1 MENVGKA
8 KNFQEIESVGPSRIA
23 LGVQDNE
30 TGVKVEEI

>member
-1 MENVGKA
+1 MERIGKDMSI
-8 KNFQEIESVGPSRIA
+8 QEIESIGPSRIA

>member
-1 MENVGKA
+1 MKDVGKDMS
-8 KNFQEIESVGPSRIA
+8 FQEIESVGPIRIG

>member
-1 MENVGKA
+1 MEDVGKDMS
-8 KNFQEIESVGPSRIA
+8 FQEIESIGPSRIA